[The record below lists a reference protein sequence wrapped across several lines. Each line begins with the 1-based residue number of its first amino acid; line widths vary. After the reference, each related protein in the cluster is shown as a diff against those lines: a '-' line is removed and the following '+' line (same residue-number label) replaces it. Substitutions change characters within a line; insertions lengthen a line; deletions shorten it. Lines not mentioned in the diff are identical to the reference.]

1 MTKAE
6 RLFQLV
12 TLLRARRTA
21 ITADAIAERMKV
33 SPRTIYRDVQAL
45 ILSGVPIEG
54 EPGVGYLIRPGE
66 HLPPLMFDADEL
78 QALLVGSR
86 MAQAFTDR
94 DLGAAAQ
101 RAEQKIRSILTEPLK
116 ARAERQPYRI
126 PLIGKDDELRE
137 IHGRLRRACEQRRK
151 LRVSYVDNHGEK
163 TERIIWPLGMIGW
176 SGNTWILLAWCEL
189 RGDYRNFRFDRFE
202 EMAELAE
209 TYPGDPGISVGHYL
223 RTRLDMRDPG

>member
-21 ITADAIAERMKV
+21 ITAEAIAAQMGV
-33 SPRTIYRDVQAL
+33 SPRTVYRDVQAL
-45 ILSGVPIEG
+45 VLSGVPIDG
-54 EPGVGYLIRPGE
+54 ESGVGYLIRPGE
-66 HLPPLMFDADEL
+66 HLPPLMFDANEL

-94 DLGAAAQ
+94 ELGQAAQ

-116 ARAERQPYRI
+116 QRAEHQPYRI
-126 PLIGKDDELRE
+126 PFIEKDNQQRE
-137 IHGRLRRACEQRRK
+137 VHGRLRRACEARLK
-151 LRVSYVDNHGEK
+151 LQTIYVDEKGER

-176 SGNTWILLAWCEL
+176 SGNTWTLLAWCEL
-189 RGDYRNFRFDRFE
+189 RGAYRNFRFDRFE
-202 EMAELAE
+202 LLEELAE
-209 TYPGDPGISVGHYL
+209 TYPADTEISIGHYL
-223 RTRLDMRDPG
+223 RKELGMRDSG